1 MSWLRRIFFRRRIYG
16 DLSEEMRSHLEEK
29 IEELVAG
36 GMPRKEATY
45 AARREFG
52 NLTLVEADS
61 RDTWRWVS
69 LENIAADFRF
79 GLRLLA
85 KSPGASLIAIL
96 ILGLGLSVS
105 VAIFAFVDA
114 TLIKPLPYQNPS
126 RLVAVYE
133 SARAFAHSNLSYLDY
148 LDWKNQNNVFSSL
161 EAWTGS
167 GVLLTTDSGVKP
179 IPSIRVTD
187 GFLRTLGV
195 KPILG
200 RDFFSGED
208 QLQAAPV
215 ALLSYEGWQKWFG
228 GRQDVVGQSRVLNG
242 VSTTII
248 GVLPKEFHFAPRGN
262 AVFWQ
267 NLRPESHCEKTRSC
281 HNLYG
286 VARLK
291 DGVSLQAASAE
302 MTGIA
307 KQLEGQYPDSNRGQG
322 AALITLSD
330 AIVGPVRPI
339 LFVLLAAAGLLLL
352 IACVNVSS
360 LLLVRS
366 ESRRREI
373 AVRLAIGASRPRLFV
388 QFVTEGLLLVI
399 AGSILG
405 LFCAEWAMH
414 LLIGLIPAQLLAYLP
429 YLSGLGLN
437 ARVLTFAAVLAVVA
451 AFVFALVPNLR
462 LSVSDMQDGLSEG
475 SRGSAGK
482 TWSRLGSK
490 LVVAELAIA
499 MVLLVGAGLLGK
511 SLYRLLRVDLGFQPD
526 HLAMLDL
533 AAPDAKYAKQEQETL
548 LARQLVER
556 ISHIPGVESAGLTST
571 LVLNGNGNTT
581 WIRIVGHP
589 FHGEHNEVNER
600 DVSAGYFQTLH
611 ARLLRGRFFTDAED
625 STKPHVAIIN
635 QALAKQYF
643 PGEDPIGKKIG
654 NTGLSPDSLMEIIGI
669 VDNIREASLDE
680 QIWPAIY
687 EPFNQSGDTFFS
699 VIVRTAQN
707 EQAVLPTLDSAIREL
722 DPGIGTMA
730 ETTMN
735 LRIDESPSAYLH
747 RSAASLVGGFAVLAL
762 LLSVVGLYG
771 VVAYSVSQRT
781 REIGVRMALGAQ
793 RKSVYELVL
802 REAGLLAGSGVVVGL
817 ICSVAAAALMRGLL
831 FGVSSWDVPTL
842 AAVSA
847 TLAAAALLASYI
859 PARRAT
865 RVDPVV
871 ALRHE

>member
-1 MSWLRRIFFRRRIYG
+1 MSWVRRIFSRRRIYG

-29 IEELVAG
+29 IEELVAH
-36 GMPRKEATY
+36 GMSRKEAAH

-52 NLTLVEADS
+52 NVTLIEGDS

-85 KSPGASLIAIL
+85 KSPGASLTAIL
-96 ILGLGLSVS
+96 ILGLGLSIS

-114 TLIKPLPYQNPS
+114 TLIQPLPYTNPS
-126 RLVAVYE
+126 RLVSVYE
-133 SARAFAHSNLSYLDY
+133 SAQAFPRSNLSFLDY
-148 LDWKNQNNVFSSL
+148 LDWKKQNTVFSSL

-167 GVLLTTDSGVKP
+167 GVLLTTNSGVKP

-187 GFLRTLGV
+187 GFFRTLGV
-195 KPILG
+195 NPILG
-200 RDFFSGED
+200 RDFVAGED
-208 QLQAAPV
+208 LQQAAPV
-215 ALLSYEGWQKWFG
+215 ALLSYAGWQKWFG
-228 GRQDVVGQSRVLNG
+228 GRQDVVGQTVALSG
-242 VSTTII
+242 VPTTII
-248 GVLPKEFHFAPRGN
+248 GVLPKEFHFALRGN
-262 AVFWQ
+262 ATFWQ
-267 NLRPESHCEKTRSC
+267 NLRADSHCEKSRGC

-302 MTGIA
+302 MKGIA
-307 KQLEGQYPDSNRGQG
+307 KQLEAQYPDSNRGQG
-322 AALITLSD
+322 AAIITLSE

-366 ESRRREI
+366 EIRRREI

-388 QFVTEGLLLVI
+388 QFVTEGFLLVI
-399 AGSILG
+399 AGSVLG

-414 LLIGLIPAQLLAYLP
+414 LLVGLIPAQLLVYLP

-437 ARVLTFAAVLAVVA
+437 ARVLTFAAVLAVLA

-462 LSVSDMQDGLSEG
+462 LSVRDMQDGLSEG

-499 MVLLVGAGLLGK
+499 MVLLVAAGLLGK

-533 AAPDAKYAKQEQETL
+533 AAADAKYAKQEQQTL
-548 LARQLVER
+548 LARQLIER
-556 ISHIPGVESAGLTST
+556 ISRIPGVESVGLTST

-581 WIRIVGHP
+581 WIRIVGRP
-589 FHGEHNEVNER
+589 YHGEHNEVNER

-611 ARLLRGRFFTDAED
+611 ARLLRGRFFTDAD
-625 STKPHVAIIN
+625 DFTKPRVVIIN

-654 NTGLSPDSLMEIIGI
+654 GADLSPGSIMEIVGV
-669 VDNIREASLDE
+669 VDSIREASLDE
-680 QIWPAIY
+680 QIWPGVY
-687 EPFNQSGDTFFS
+687 EPFNQNGDTFFS
-699 VIVRTAQN
+699 VIVRTVQN
-707 EQAVLPTLDSAIREL
+707 EQAILPTLDSTIREM

-747 RSAASLVGGFAVLAL
+747 RSSAWLVGGFAALAFF
-762 LLSVVGLYG
+762 LSVVGLYG

-793 RKSVYELVL
+793 RSSVYELVL
-802 REAGLLAGSGVVVGL
+802 REAGLLAVSGVFVGL
-817 ICSVAAAALMRGLL
+817 ICSVAAAALMRDLL

-842 AAVSA
+842 MAVSA

-865 RVDPVV
+865 RVDPVI